1 MHGFR
6 HRLRSAAGDSAAWLR
21 GLAVA
26 ATLSALGLA
35 VGACALVVDGP
46 HEQGWAVATVVL
58 LVAALLVAVPSVLC
72 LRRVVHAH
80 ELAMAGAHDGIF
92 EWHPVSRRL
101 NVGPRLLSILGYSED
116 FLSDTH
122 AWLELVHPDDRANFN
137 RAVAAHL
144 KGLTGHF
151 YCEYRVRA
159 HNGEYRWIAARGVA
173 VHNRKGIA
181 TLMAGSVTDITERI
195 RREEH
200 IRALALSDQL
210 TGLPNRRCLM
220 DRLPAALAEAERAGA
235 MLAVLF
241 IDLDRFK
248 NVNDACGHLVG
259 DELLVAIAQRLS
271 RTLRPYDVLVR
282 QGGDELIVML
292 PGLAGAEEADAI
304 ARRLLAVVADPA
316 PLDDTELRVTASIGV
331 ALYPHDA
338 GDADTLLRFADM
350 AMYAAKADGGDGVR
364 FFEPGMME
372 RATARASMENRL
384 RVAIDNGELELHYQ
398 PQKRLADGALVG
410 AEALVRWR
418 DGGHMVPP
426 DVFVALAE
434 ETGLIDPLGQWV
446 IEAAVRQ
453 LAQWHA
459 RGAEAL
465 RVSINLSA
473 RQFQKRAVDLDLI
486 AAASRAGLP
495 ARRFELEITE
505 SVLLAP
511 GSRALAALNALRD
524 AGCRIALDDFGTG
537 YSSLSYLQLLDFDCL
552 KIDKSFIHN
561 LDLSL
566 TARGARNGAAIV
578 SAMIALAHRLGY
590 EVVAEGIESADQQL
604 WLKTL
609 GCDLGQ
615 GYFYSPP
622 LPPGEFA
629 AQFLAAPQAL
639 GSIAATAAPP
649 RASRAGD
656 PRPAS
661 V

>member
-6 HRLRSAAGDSAAWLR
+6 HRLLTAADDSAAWLN
-21 GLAVA
+21 GMAVA

-35 VGACALVVDGP
+35 VGAGALVVDGP
-46 HEQGWAVATVVL
+46 QDQGWAVATVVL

-80 ELAMAGAHDGIF
+80 ELAMTGAHDGIF
-92 EWHPVSRRL
+92 EWHPVSKRL

-122 AWLELVHPDDRANFN
+122 AWLELVHPDDRANYN

-144 KGLTGHF
+144 KGLTEHF

-159 HNGEYRWIAARGVA
+159 SSGEYRWIAARGVA
-173 VHNRKGIA
+173 VRNGKGIA
-181 TLMAGSVTDITERI
+181 TLMAGSVTDITDRI

-200 IRALALSDQL
+200 IRELALSDQL

-235 MLAVLF
+235 MVAVLF

-248 NVNDACGHLVG
+248 KVNDTCGHLVG

-292 PGLAGAEEADAI
+292 PGLADAEEADAI

-316 PLDDTELRVTASIGV
+316 SFDDTELRVTASIGV
-331 ALYPHDA
+331 ALFPGDA
-338 GDADTLLRFADM
+338 RDADTLLRFADM
-350 AMYAAKADGGDGVR
+350 AMYAAKAEGGDDVR
-364 FFEPGMME
+364 FFERGMME

-384 RVAIDNGELELHYQ
+384 RIAIENGELELRYQ

-418 DGGHMVPP
+418 DGEHMVSPE
-426 DVFVALAE
+426 VFVALAE

-453 LAQWHA
+453 LAQWHE
-459 RGAEAL
+459 RGADAL
-465 RVSINLSA
+465 RVSINLSP
-473 RQFQKRAVDLDLI
+473 RQFLKRAVDLDLI

-629 AQFLAAPQAL
+629 AQFLAEPQAL
-639 GSIAATAAPP
+639 GSVAAAA
-649 RASRAGD
+649 ASSPARYAGAA
-656 PRPAS
+656 RPAS
-661 V
+661 A